1 MLTGETLAV
10 NELFQRKSIQFGDDL
25 LRISLRSGTW
35 LARGRLT
42 QN

>member
-25 LRISLRSGTW
+25 LGIGSWPR
-35 LARGRLT
+35 ARLT
-42 QN
+42 